1 MGILG
6 VKIKTSESRTLDHHA
21 MVRVC
26 ICSVGPAYW
35 LVGVPLNLK
44 LASNISK
51 LRLYIF
57 VVVVVIFEL
66 TV

>member
-21 MVRVC
+21 MVRVF
-26 ICSVGPAYW
+26 ICTVGPAYW

-44 LASNISK
+44 LASNLGDQHLK
-51 LRLYIF
+51 
-57 VVVVVIFEL
+57 VVVIYIFCSCGYL
-66 TV
+66 